1 MNDLQTPSQPKH
13 PTQETPPASSRIRS
27 VDLLR
32 GLVMVL
38 MAIDHVRV
46 YSGIPAWGATPGI
59 FFTRWVTHFCVPSF
73 VFFAGTSAFLYGTK
87 IKDNRQLSRFL
98 FTRGFFLIVLEWTLI
113 RFSWTFNFAYTQFT
127 LAGVIWMLG
136 WCMILLALL
145 VWLPRI
151 AMLIIGILLIV
162 FQQLFARVPGFLPP
176 NGRGAFSWYW
186 EFIYPTGM
194 EYHSGISI
202 LYVIV
207 PWIGVMMLG
216 YCFGRLLLMD
226 PTKRKKCCLI
236 IGFSV
241 ITAFIIVAVILTLRS
256 NGHEDD
262 RGFIYR
268 LLDQR
273 KYPPSILYLL
283 MTLGPIIALIPFAER
298 VKGRVAD
305 IFILFGRIPL
315 FYYLIHIPLIHLA
328 ALAVNLIRQGAMHQE
343 WYTSAPYTH
352 VPPEG
357 RWSLPL
363 LYLVF
368 ILVEVLLYMICKRYA
383 AYKGRH
389 PEKKWLKYL

>member
-1 MNDLQTPSQPKH
+1 MNNLANPSQAPAH
-13 PTQETPPASSRIRS
+13 PQPRIRS
-27 VDLLR
+27 VDFLR

-73 VFFAGTSAFLYGTK
+73 VFFAGTSAFLYGAK
-87 IKDNRQLSRFL
+87 IKDRKQLSRFL

-113 RFSWTFNFAYTQFT
+113 RFSWTFNWAYTQFT

-136 WCMILLALL
+136 WCMILLGLL
-145 VWLPRI
+145 IWLPRI
-151 AMLIIGILLIV
+151 AMLIIGILLILC
-162 FQQLFARVPGFLPP
+162 QQLFAHLPGLLPA
-176 NGRGAFSWYW
+176 NGRNAFSWYW

-194 EYHSGISI
+194 ENHPGISI

-216 YCFGRLLLMD
+216 YCFGMLLLLD
-226 PTKRKKCCLI
+226 PAKRRKCCLL
-236 IGFSV
+236 IGYSAIAVF
-241 ITAFIIVAVILTLRS
+241 ITISCILTLRNS
-256 NGHEDD
+256 GQEDD
-262 RGFIYR
+262 RAFIYR
-268 LLDQR
+268 FLDQR
-273 KYPPSILYLL
+273 KYPPSVLYLL
-283 MTLGPIIALIPFAER
+283 MTLGPVIALMPFAER
-298 VKGRVAD
+298 AKGRVAD
-305 IFILFGRIPL
+305 LFVMFGRIPL
-315 FYYLIHIPLIHLA
+315 FYYLIHIPLIHIA
-328 ALAVNLIRQGAMHQE
+328 ALIVNLLREGAIHQE
-343 WYTSAPYTH
+343 RYTTAPYTH

-368 ILVEVLLYMICKRYA
+368 ILVELLLYIICKKYA
-383 AYKGRH
+383 TYKGLH

>member
-1 MNDLQTPSQPKH
+1 MNNLANPSQAAPLS
-13 PTQETPPASSRIRS
+13 QSRIRS

-73 VFFAGTSAFLYGTK
+73 VFFAGTSAFLYGVK
-87 IKDNRQLSRFL
+87 IKDRKQLSRFL
-98 FTRGFFLIVLEWTLI
+98 FTRGLFLIVLEWTLI
-113 RFSWTFNFAYTQFT
+113 RFSWTFNWAYTQFT

-136 WCMILLALL
+136 WCMILLGLL
-145 VWLPRI
+145 VWLPRMV
-151 AMLIIGILLIV
+151 MLIIGILLILC
-162 FQQLFARVPGFLPP
+162 QQLFAHVPELLPV
-176 NGRGAFSWYW
+176 NGRDAFRWFW

-194 EYHSGISI
+194 EHHPGISI

-216 YCFGRLLLMD
+216 YCFGRILLID
-226 PTKRKKCCLI
+226 PAKRKKCILLI
-236 IGFSV
+236 GYSAIV
-241 ITAFIIVAVILTLRS
+241 VFIAASCILTLE
-256 NGHEDD
+256 NKGQEDD
-262 RGFIYR
+262 RFFIYR

-283 MTLGPIIALIPFAER
+283 MTLGPILVLMPWAER
-298 VKGRVAD
+298 AKGRVAE
-305 IFILFGRIPL
+305 IFVLFGRIPL
-315 FYYLIHIPLIHLA
+315 FYYLVHIPLIHIA
-328 ALAVNLIRQGAMHQE
+328 ALIVNLLREGAIHQE
-343 WYTSAPYTH
+343 RYTTAPYTH

-368 ILVEVLLYMICKRYA
+368 VLVELLLYIICKKYA
-383 AYKGRH
+383 TYKGLH

>member
-1 MNDLQTPSQPKH
+1 MNNL
-13 PTQETPPASSRIRS
+13 ETPPQVPALPQSRIRS

-73 VFFAGTSAFLYGTK
+73 VFFAGTSAFLYGDK
-87 IKDNRQLSRFL
+87 IKDRQQLSRFL
-98 FTRGFFLIVLEWTLI
+98 ITRGFFLIFLELTLI
-113 RFSWTFNFAYTQFT
+113 RFFWTFNLAYTQFT

-136 WCMILLALL
+136 WCMILLGLL
-145 VWLPRI
+145 VWLPRM
-151 AMLIIGILLIV
+151 AMLIIGILLIIL
-162 FQQLFARVPGFLPP
+162 QPLFAHVPELLPP
-176 NGRGAFSWYW
+176 NARNAFSWYW

-216 YCFGRLLLMD
+216 YCFGRLLQMD
-226 PTKRKKCCLI
+226 PIKRKKCCWLI
-236 IGFSV
+236 GCSAIA
-241 ITAFIIVAVILTLRS
+241 AFIVVAVILTLRS

-262 RGFIYR
+262 RAFIYR

-283 MTLGPIIALIPFAER
+283 MTLGPVIALMPFAER
-298 VKGRVAD
+298 AKGRVAD
-305 IFILFGRIPL
+305 IFNLFGRIPL
-315 FYYLIHIPLIHLA
+315 FYYLVHIPLIHLA
-328 ALAVNLIRQGAMHQE
+328 ALFVNLLREGAMHQE

-352 VPPEG
+352 VPPDG
-357 RWSLPL
+357 HWSLPL